1 MIRVDAHQHF
11 WKLSRNDYEWLTPD
25 LASIY
30 RDFMPDDLAPHLN
43 RSGVDRTVAVQ
54 AATTDAE
61 TAFLLDLAQQTPFIA
76 GVVGWTDLESPRA
89 VERVESLAANRRLFG
104 LRPMLQDL
112 PDDEWLVRRS
122 VAPAI
127 AAMKAAQLRLDA
139 LVKPRHLPMLL
150 RFLERHPDLRVVID
164 HGAKPAIASN
174 AIDEWATQM
183 REIGR
188 RTNAFCKLSGLAT
201 EAGANWTAA
210 TLQPYVDVL
219 LDAFGPRRLM
229 WGSDW
234 PVLHL
239 AYEAG
244 RDGAATPYDSWRD
257 TATSLVARLSSHERE
272 LIFGGTAA
280 RFYGI
285 A

>member
-1 MIRVDAHQHF
+1 MIGVDAHQHF
-11 WKLSRNDYEWLTPD
+11 WKLSRNDYAWLTPD
-25 LASIY
+25 LASIC
-30 RDFMPDDLAPHLN
+30 RDFMPDDLAPHLTG
-43 RSGVDRTVAVQ
+43 SGVDRTVVVQ

-61 TAFLLDLAQQTPFIA
+61 TAFLLDLAQQTPFVA
-76 GVVGWTDLESPRA
+76 GVVGWTDFESTGA
-89 VERVESLAANRRLFG
+89 VDRIESLAANRRLLG

-112 PDDEWLVRRS
+112 ADDEWLLRKS

-127 AAMKAAQLRLDA
+127 DAMKTAKLRLDA
-139 LVKPRHLPMLL
+139 LVKPRHLAMLL
-150 RFLERHPDLRVVID
+150 RFLERHPGLDVVID
-164 HGAKPAIASN
+164 HGAKPAIASD

-188 RTNAFCKLSGLAT
+188 STNAFCKLSGLAT
-201 EAGANWTAA
+201 EAGPDWTTA

-239 AYEAG
+239 AYEASAG
-244 RDGAATPYDSWRD
+244 GVTPYAAWRD
-257 TATSLVARLSSHERE
+257 AATSLVARLSSHERE

-280 RFYGI
+280 GFYGI

>member
-30 RDFMPDDLAPHLN
+30 RDFMPEDLAPHLN

-54 AATTDAE
+54 AAATDTE

-76 GVVGWTDLESPRA
+76 GVVGWTDLESPGA

-150 RFLERHPDLRVVID
+150 RFLQRHPDLRVVID
-164 HGAKPAIASN
+164 HGAKPAIAAN

-188 RTNAFCKLSGLAT
+188 STNAFCKLSGLAT

-210 TLQPYVDVL
+210 TLRPYVDVL
-219 LDAFGPRRLM
+219 LDAFGPQRLM

-239 AYEAG
+239 AYEAS
-244 RDGAATPYDSWRD
+244 RDGAAIPYDSWRD
-257 TATSLVARLSSHERE
+257 AATRLVARLSSRERE

>member
-25 LASIY
+25 LASIH
-30 RDFMPDDLAPHLN
+30 RDFMPDDLAPHLT
-43 RSGVDRTVAVQ
+43 RSGVDRTVVVQ

-61 TAFLLDLAQQTPFIA
+61 TAFLLDLARQTPFIA
-76 GVVGWTDLESPRA
+76 GVVGWTDLESPDA
-89 VERVESLAANRRLFG
+89 VKRIELLAANRRVFG

-112 PDDEWLVRRS
+112 PDDEWLVRKS

-127 AAMKAAQLRLDA
+127 DAMKAAKLRLDA

-150 RFLERHPDLRVVID
+150 RFLQRHPDLDVVID

-174 AIDEWATQM
+174 AIDEWATQV

-188 RTNAFCKLSGLAT
+188 STNAFCKLSGLAT
-201 EAGANWTAA
+201 EAGPDWTAA

-219 LDAFGPRRLM
+219 LDAFGPPRLM

-239 AYEAG
+239 AFEADRVG
-244 RDGAATPYDSWRD
+244 DATPYAAWCDA
-257 TATSLVARLSSHERE
+257 ATTLVARLSSHERE

-285 A
+285 V